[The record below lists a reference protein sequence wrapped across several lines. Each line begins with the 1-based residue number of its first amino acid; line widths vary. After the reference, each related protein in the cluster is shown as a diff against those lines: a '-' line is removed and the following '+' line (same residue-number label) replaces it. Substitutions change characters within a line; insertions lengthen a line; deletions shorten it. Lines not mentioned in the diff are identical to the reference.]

1 MTVLEIVSIIWKSF
15 VSNFNFEIK
24 LIDGR
29 LSYHF
34 FGSDRIDWKKLE
46 SEKKEETKKREEE
59 AKKEVKEEE
68 KKQAEEEA
76 KRKAEEEAE
85 EQAWQDG
92 KNPDLWE
99 DDDEW

>member
-1 MTVLEIVSIIWKSF
+1 MTFFEIISTIVA
-15 VSNFNFEIK
+15 NFNFEIK

-34 FGSDRIDWKKLE
+34 FSSDRIDWKKKAE
-46 SEKKEETKKREEE
+46 EKKEEKE
-59 AKKEVKEEE
+59 AKKKVEEE
-68 KKQAEEEA
+68 RKIAEEEA
-76 KRKAEEEAE
+76 RKKAEEEAE
-85 EQAWQDG
+85 EKLWEEG